1 MTNRKEGIR
10 AQRAADKATRDRE
23 YQAMLTGDE
32 RHLPAR
38 DKGPVRRWIRDYVDA
53 RRSPGE
59 YLLPISVVLM
69 LATFL
74 MTGNPAVWFAVVSLI
89 YVVILLTM
97 VDIVLLARRLKKL
110 LTAKFGAQKVVRGTV
125 MYGVMRAF
133 QMRRMR
139 LPKPQVQRGQYP
151 R

>member
-1 MTNRKEGIR
+1 
-10 AQRAADKATRDRE
+10 
-23 YQAMLTGDE
+23 
-32 RHLPAR
+32 
-38 DKGPVRRWIRDYVDA
+38 
-53 RRSPGE
+53 
-59 YLLPISVVLM
+59 
-69 LATFL
+69 
-74 MTGNPAVWFAVVSLI
+74 
-89 YVVILLTM
+89 

-110 LTAKFGAQKVVRGTV
+110 LTAKFGAQKVVRGTL

>member
-10 AQRAADKATRDRE
+10 AQRAADKVTRDRE
-23 YQAMLTGDE
+23 YQAMLSGDE

-59 YLLPISVVLM
+59 YLLPISVILM

-74 MTGNPAVWFAVVSLI
+74 VPTQPTVGLAVVALI
-89 YVVILLTM
+89 YVVILLTV

-110 LTAKFGAQKVVRGTV
+110 LTAKFGAQRVVRGTV
-125 MYGVMRAF
+125 MYAVMRVF